1 MKTSDERF
9 NELIAF
15 IEQKRS
21 EVVEM
26 IRAQEMAEL
35 SRAEQLQEEINVL
48 EKRAEEMPLL
58 ASKGDDIH
66 FLQVTL
72 LALL

>member
-1 MKTSDERF
+1 MSDERF